1 MNIKTVYSF
10 DSDTRFYKGPVYLDD
25 GDLSPLEPG
34 VYLTPGDCLEESPP
48 HIPEG
53 FRAVAQGNTWA
64 LVAVPVVTPPAA
76 PSLEDLRAALM
87 ARATARRWDVETG
100 GITLPNGVKVRTGID
115 DQTRINSVITGM
127 RSEGYET
134 VDFKAASGWI
144 ELSLEELRVIRG
156 FIAGHV
162 RACYAAERA
171 HHNAIAA
178 ISTVE
183 AAQTYDIGAG
193 WPSPVITASPQA

>member
-1 MNIKTVYSF
+1 MNFKTVHSF
-10 DSDTRFYKGPVYLDD
+10 DPATGFYTGPIQLDD
-25 GDLSPLEPG
+25 SDLSPLEEG
-34 VYLTPGDCLEESPP
+34 VFLIPGDCLEDGPP
-48 HIPEG
+48 PIPEG
-53 FRAVAQGNTWA
+53 FRAVAQGKAWSLA
-64 LVAVPVVTPPAA
+64 AIPVAAPPAA
-76 PSLEDLRAALM
+76 PSLDEMRATLTEQ
-87 ARATARRWDVETG
+87 ATARRWAIETG
-100 GITLPNGVKVRTGID
+100 GITLPNGITVRTGID

-134 VDFKAASGWI
+134 VDFKAASGWV

-171 HHNAIAA
+171 HHDAIAVLP
-178 ISTVE
+178 TMQ
-183 AAQTYDIGAG
+183 AAQSYDIGAG